1 MRHLACVFQVVNG
14 AVFVQKKFWL
24 GFGLVLGLQ
33 LVVTAVF

>member
-1 MRHLACVFQVVNG
+1 
-14 AVFVQKKFWL
+14 VFVQKKFGL